1 MEESGEPG
9 RQPTTVERTPHRVSS
24 SQGRGLSFTGEFRHT
39 IDAKGRLIVPSRLRE
54 QLENDQ
60 VVLTPWPEGCIAM
73 WSGEGWRDLETS
85 LLEQRRSDPNQRKV
99 VRALAANAHQDSVD
113 KQGRINVPGHL
124 REFAGIERDCIVI
137 GALDHGEVWSPQR
150 WQQQKAEAAGSLD
163 ELTQELNF

>member
-1 MEESGEPG
+1 MGSRGGFGEQATHDPPAG
-9 RQPTTVERTPHRVSS
+9 SS

-73 WSGEGWRDLETS
+73 WSGEGWRDLESS

-99 VRALAANAHQDSVD
+99 VRTLAANAHQDSVD
-113 KQGRINVPGHL
+113 KQGRISVPGHL
-124 REFAGIERDCIVI
+124 RGFAGIERDCIVI
-137 GALDHGEVWSPQR
+137 GALDHGEIWSPDR
-150 WQQQKAEAAGSLD
+150 WQQLKAEAAGSLD